1 VRVIATVKEMQ
12 GLADSWRK
20 NGLIIGFVPT
30 MGALHEGHLSLIRIA
45 KSRSDRVVVS
55 VFVNPTQFGPS
66 EDYNTY
72 PRNTEGDLAKCEAE
86 GVDAVFL
93 PSVEEMYPEGYST
106 YIEVQGLT
114 EELCG
119 RYRPGHFRG
128 VATVVAKLFNAT
140 LPHLAV
146 FGMKDAQ
153 QFFVIKRMVSDLNMR
168 VEIVPAPTVREPDGL
183 AMSSRNAYLSPEE
196 RAEAPVIYRALLL
209 AKDLVE
215 QRGVRDPSELVRE
228 MKRFIA
234 EESSLVRVQYIQA
247 VDMINLKPVSEIRGQ
262 VLLAIAAFVGKTRLI
277 DNLILDVP

>member
-1 VRVIATVKEMQ
+1 MKELS
-12 GLADSWRK
+12 GSWRRE
-20 NGLIIGFVPT
+20 GLVIGFVPT
-30 MGALHEGHLSLIRIA
+30 MGALHEGHLSLVRIA
-45 KSRSDRVVVS
+45 KARSDKVVVS

-72 PRNTEGDLAKCEAE
+72 PRNTEGDLAMCEAE

-140 LPHLAV
+140 APHLAV

-153 QFFVIKRMVSDLNMR
+153 QFFVIKRMVSDLNMDI
-168 VEIVPAPTVREPDGL
+168 EIVPGPTVREPDGL
-183 AMSSRNAYLSPEE
+183 AMSSRNAYLSPAE
-196 RAEAPVIYRALLL
+196 RAEAPVIYRALLV

-215 QRGVRDPSELVRE
+215 QKGIRDPAELVRE
-228 MKRFIA
+228 MERFIS
-234 EESSLVRVQYIQA
+234 EESSLIRVQYIQA
-247 VDMINLKPVSEIRGQ
+247 VDTTNLKPVSEIRGQ
-262 VLLAIAAFVGKTRLI
+262 VLLAIAAFLGKTRLI
-277 DNLILDVP
+277 DNLILEVP